1 MAHCPYCKTEFLP
14 DHNFCG
20 TCGTDLLS
28 VVNQM
33 NEPNQ
38 RVQVQPYYISPTKI
52 ILMAFLTN
60 GLYLFYWFYV
70 TWKHYQDT
78 TGESVYPVWHAL
90 SLIVPI
96 YNLFRIYKHV
106 QTFKTLMSDR
116 NLPNSLH
123 PFWTIILFIVLSL
136 LDWFSF
142 QNAIN
147 DITNRTIV
155 TASFLNLLSAV
166 ALSGMLIQLQKNF
179 NDYWDSLLEAVS
191 GKSNLTAAKITM
203 PEIILVGIGLL
214 TWLEPL
220 MLIFN
225 PS

>member
-1 MAHCPYCKTEFLP
+1 MPHCTYCKTEFLP
-14 DHNFCG
+14 DHNFCSA
-20 TCGTDLLS
+20 CGNDLLS
-28 VVNQM
+28 AINGVNVTRQSAHA
-33 NEPNQ
+33 P
-38 RVQVQPYYISPTKI
+38 PYYISPTKI
-52 ILMAFLTN
+52 ISMAFLTN
-60 GLYLFYWFYV
+60 GLYLFYWFYI

-106 QTFKTLMSDR
+106 QTFKTLMSDQ

-123 PFWTIILFIVLSL
+123 PSWTIILFIILSL

-142 QNAIN
+142 QTAIN
-147 DITNRTIV
+147 DITSRTIV

-166 ALSGMLIQLQKNF
+166 TLAGMLIQLQRNF
-179 NDYWDSLLEAVS
+179 NDYWDNLPEPVS
-191 GKSNLTAAKITM
+191 GQSNLTAMKITM
-203 PEIILVGIGLL
+203 PEIILIGIGLL

>member
-1 MAHCPYCKTEFLP
+1 MPHCPYCKTEFLP
-14 DHNFCG
+14 DHNFCSA
-20 TCGTDLLS
+20 CGNDLLS
-28 VVNQM
+28 AINGVNVTR
-33 NEPNQ
+33 Q
-38 RVQVQPYYISPTKI
+38 RGHGPPYYISPTKI
-52 ILMAFLTN
+52 ISMAFLTN
-60 GLYLFYWFYV
+60 GLYLFYWFYI

-106 QTFKTLMSDR
+106 QTFKTLMFDR

-123 PFWTIILFIVLSL
+123 PSWTIILFIVLSL

-142 QNAIN
+142 QTAIN
-147 DITNRTIV
+147 DITSRTIV

-166 ALSGMLIQLQKNF
+166 TLAGMLIQLQRNF
-179 NDYWDSLLEAVS
+179 NDYWDNLPEEVP
-191 GKSNLTAAKITM
+191 GQSNLTAVKITM
-203 PEIILVGIGLL
+203 PEIILIGVGLL

-220 MLIFN
+220 TLIFN